1 MTGPADLRGF
11 RWPAQAL
18 QVKLHIDLQR
28 ARAVL
33 AQAVQARGEQE
44 EAVAKLEDRRLQE
57 EGWTARRLA
66 TPDPRSYV
74 HALARLVKLQ
84 DEATQLTRE
93 HAAAQGRAG
102 DALAA
107 CVARDRALRLVQDLR
122 ARAECVYLAGQQ
134 RRAAA
139 EADAA
144 WLARSH
150 AARPRTGGGQ

>member
-1 MTGPADLRGF
+1 MTGPADGRGF

-18 QVKLHIDLQR
+18 RVKLHVDLQR
-28 ARAVL
+28 ARAML
-33 AQAVQARGEQE
+33 GQAVQARGEQE

-57 EGWTARRLA
+57 EAWTARRLA
-66 TPDPRSYV
+66 TPDPSSYV

-84 DEATQLTRE
+84 DEAAQLCRA
-93 HAAAQGRAG
+93 HAAAQERAV
-102 DALAA
+102 DALAS
-107 CVARDRALRLVQDLR
+107 CVARDRALRLVEDLR
-122 ARAECVYLAGQQ
+122 ARAERAYLAGQQ

-150 AARPRTGGGQ
+150 AARPRTGGAR